1 MQPWASMAQCGLAL
15 QPTAGQLGFLPSIT
29 DESFDLVMTRRAYFE
44 TPMQRLLAF
53 ARSDAFVKRAAHLG
67 GYDIAQL
74 GDVIWN
80 G

>member
-1 MQPWASMAQCGLAL
+1 
-15 QPTAGQLGFLPSIT
+15 
-29 DESFDLVMTRRAYFE
+29 MTRRAYFE

-53 ARSDAFVKRAAHLG
+53 AKSDAFVKRAAHLG